1 MTLLERI
8 RSAHWPSPARQRRAP
23 QASRAAWLRE
33 ATGAERRRGRQL
45 SFDVP
50 PARRGMTLL
59 ELILVMFILALVLG
73 AGVGTLS
80 SFDLGERQAAGL
92 VRTVLR
98 SAQNTAIAST
108 APARVRIDPAAGR
121 LHAESIVTVATYAFE
136 ARRVEGYGPAGG
148 AEPELFD
155 PRGFVGD
162 CVRSRGLPRETAEI
176 PLARDPACDFTLGFS
191 VACALFRETAAGGR
205 VLTLGLPERPL
216 LQLDLGA
223 SGALRARFRTRL
235 GDATADRPGGEVV
248 IETAPGLVPVGRWVQ
263 VRLLYDRARFDLLLD
278 GTLVAS
284 EESDAYVWR
293 IEGPLVLFEGAVPFP
308 GRIDSLVLGA
318 MVAGEPAVLPET
330 VRFAAGVP
338 RTVQFVASGGLSRA
352 VHREPPRIALEFED
366 GSRQTL
372 VVGLYGTVE

>member
-191 VACALFRETAAGGR
+191 VASVWAVDANGR
-205 VLTLGLPERPL
+205 VDFSRPVRRLTEPQALALLRPPPAEPT
-216 LQLDLGA
+216 Q
-223 SGALRARFRTRL
+223 
-235 GDATADRPGGEVV
+235 
-248 IETAPGLVPVGRWVQ
+248 Q
-263 VRLLYDRARFDLLLD
+263 
-278 GTLVAS
+278 VAS
-284 EESDAYVWR
+284 ASR
-293 IEGPLVLFEGAVPFP
+293 P
-308 GRIDSLVLGA
+308 
-318 MVAGEPAVLPET
+318 AGWLTALL
-330 VRFAAGVP
+330 AALTTAFQ
-338 RTVQFVASGGLSRA
+338 RS
-352 VHREPPRIALEFED
+352 
-366 GSRQTL
+366 
-372 VVGLYGTVE
+372 